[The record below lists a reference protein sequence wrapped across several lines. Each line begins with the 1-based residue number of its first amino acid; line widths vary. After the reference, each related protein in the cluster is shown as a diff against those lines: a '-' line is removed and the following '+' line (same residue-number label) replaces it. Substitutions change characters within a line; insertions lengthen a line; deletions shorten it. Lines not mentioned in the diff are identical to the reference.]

1 MKAILHITSGDC
13 AGGSL
18 EKSGL
23 PGEVFVWHD
32 ILYDGPRIPGWPSDE
47 ILNAR
52 ARFLEQVT
60 GGGMTKEQVLQTL
73 KDQYRKLT
81 TVADYAQLVLWFDGC
96 LFDQS
101 MLAHLLM
108 LLHMLKIKRV
118 ELLCLDAFP
127 GIEPFDGLG
136 QLQPSQLASL
146 YDQRRKVT
154 EGQFRFAETVDQA
167 FARRDLSQLTLLSNS
182 SAAPL
187 PWVPAA
193 VARWLQEQP
202 APESGLGRLE
212 QLVLSAI
219 GSGCK
224 TPGEI
229 YSAVAANDTHPQYWG
244 DITLWAKINGLA
256 DRKPPLVQI
265 EGPGQRLPQWQTELD
280 LNQFT
285 IKGLKGRSAP

>member
-1 MKAILHITSGDC
+1 MKTILHITSGDC

-32 ILYDGPRIPGWPSDE
+32 ILYDGPRMPGWPSDE
-47 ILNAR
+47 ILSAR
-52 ARFLEQVT
+52 ASFLEQVT
-60 GGGMTKEQVLQTL
+60 GGGLTKEQVLQTL
-73 KDQYRKLT
+73 KDQYRKL
-81 TVADYAQLVLWFDGC
+81 AAAEDYAQLVLWFDGC

-108 LLHMLKIKRV
+108 LLHELKIKRV

-136 QLQPSQLASL
+136 QLQPSQLASV
-146 YDQRRKVT
+146 YDQRRTVT
-154 EGQFRFAETVDQA
+154 EDQFTFAETVDQA
-167 FARRDLSQLTLLSNS
+167 FARRDLSQLTELSNN

-202 APESGLGRLE
+202 DPVTGLGRLE
-212 QLVLSAI
+212 QLVLHAI
-219 GSGCK
+219 GNGCK

-229 YSAVAANDTHPQYWG
+229 FSAAAANDTHPQYWG

-256 DRKPPLVQI
+256 DRNPPLVQI
-265 EGPGQRLPQWQTELD
+265 DGPMQRLPQWQTSLD

-285 IKGLKGRSAP
+285 IKELKDRSAP